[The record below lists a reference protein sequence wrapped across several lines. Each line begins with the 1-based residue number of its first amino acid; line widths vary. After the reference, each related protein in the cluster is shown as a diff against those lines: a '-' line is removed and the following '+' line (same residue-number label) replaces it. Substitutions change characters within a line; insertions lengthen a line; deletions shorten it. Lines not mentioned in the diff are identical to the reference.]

1 MASAARIAD
10 RVAMLY
16 KGQIVW
22 SGPADQLLT
31 SGNDVVDQ
39 FTHGRRE
46 GPIQMEL
53 RR

>member
-1 MASAARIAD
+1 
-10 RVAMLY
+10 MLHRG
-16 KGQIVW
+16 KIVW
-22 SGPADQLLT
+22 SGPAEALMDT
-31 SGNDVVDQ
+31 GNEVVDQ

>member
-1 MASAARIAD
+1 
-10 RVAMLY
+10 MLY

-22 SGPADQLLT
+22 QGEASALMET
-31 SGNDVVDQ
+31 GNAMVDQ

-53 RR
+53 RK

>member
-1 MASAARIAD
+1 
-10 RVAMLY
+10 MLH
-16 KGQIVW
+16 KGRIVW
-22 SGPADQLLT
+22 SGPAGDLMD
-31 SGNDVVDQ
+31 SGNPEVDQ

>member
-1 MASAARIAD
+1 MIYQGRI
-10 RVAMLY
+10 
-16 KGQIVW
+16 IW
-22 SGPADQLLT
+22 NGPAADLMDT
-31 SGNDVVDQ
+31 GVPEVDQ

>member
-1 MASAARIAD
+1 MD
-10 RVAMLY
+10 
-16 KGQIVW
+16 
-22 SGPADQLLT
+22 
-31 SGNDVVDQ
+31 SGNPMVDQ

>member
-1 MASAARIAD
+1 
-10 RVAMLY
+10 MLHRG
-16 KGQIVW
+16 KIVW
-22 SGPADQLLT
+22 SGPAAALIDT
-31 SGNDVVDQ
+31 GNAVVDQ

>member
-1 MASAARIAD
+1 MLHHGKLVRQGAAAD
-10 RVAMLY
+10 
-16 KGQIVW
+16 
-22 SGPADQLLT
+22 LLA
-31 SGNDVVDQ
+31 SGNAMVDQ